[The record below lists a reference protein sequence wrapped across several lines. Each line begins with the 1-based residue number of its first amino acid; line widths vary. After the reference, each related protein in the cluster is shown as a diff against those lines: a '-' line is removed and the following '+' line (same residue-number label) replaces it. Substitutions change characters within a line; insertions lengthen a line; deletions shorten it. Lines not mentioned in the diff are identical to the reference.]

1 MEGYSILER
10 FIKKTVAG
18 VAITFVVCLGACKD
32 EVTGSNAD
40 AIVFPGANVSYS
52 QHIQP
57 LFQQACAV
65 GGCHAGST
73 AQAGLNLSPPSY
85 NNLMNHVPRLVT
97 SGSSGNSLLVQRLE
111 GTIQPRMPLNGS
123 PLNSNQLNG
132 IRKWIDEG
140 ALNN

>member
-1 MEGYSILER
+1 MWGRIV
-10 FIKKTVAG
+10 KTIVAVFG
-18 VAITFVVCLGACKD
+18 VALLFSMGGCKD
-32 EVTGSNAD
+32 EITVPDVDPIIFPD
-40 AIVFPGANVSYS
+40 ASVSYS

-97 SGSSGNSLLVQRLE
+97 SGLSGNSLLIQRLE